1 MRGKAKTTT
10 KALPD
15 TYRTPKGG
23 KTTRR
28 TSTGTRV
35 ATRRKLQTG
44 QQTRAGGAEDRQTKA
59 RYPGR
64 RVSAAG
70 TKYSETRRNRSDAS
84 KVRKR

>member
-1 MRGKAKTTT
+1 MPGKAQTTT

-28 TSTGTRV
+28 TRTGTRV

-44 QQTRAGGAEDRQTKA
+44 AKTSAADRQTKA

-70 TKYSETRRNRSDAS
+70 SEYSETRRNRSDAS

>member
-1 MRGKAKTTT
+1 MRGKTQTTT

-15 TYRTPKGG
+15 TYSTPKGG

-28 TSTGTRV
+28 TLTGTRV

-44 QQTRAGGAEDRQTKA
+44 AKTSAADRQTKA

-64 RVSAAG
+64 RVSATG
-70 TKYSETRRNRSDAS
+70 SEYTEKRRNRSDAS